1 MLGLHYYL
9 GFCLVAASRAYSL
22 VAVHGLLIVVAS
34 LVEEHGLS
42 GERASVVAAHGLSN
56 CGSRKHRLS
65 SCGSRKHRLSSCD
78 LGTPRPACETF
89 LQCWAD
95 SLPLSHQGSPILFH
109 FNLLN
114 GFPVHYHVS
123 VSQPV
128 VAAFEKYCPRAEI
141 SSPTKHKDS
150 VLE

>member
-9 GFCLVAASRAYSL
+9 GFCLVAASRAHSL
-22 VAVHGLLIVVAS
+22 VAVRGLLTVVAS

-42 GERASVVAAHGLSN
+42 GERASVVAEHGLSN

-65 SCGSRKHRLSSCD
+65 SCG
-78 LGTPRPACETF
+78 LGAPRPACEAF
-89 LQCWAD
+89 LQRWAD

-109 FNLLN
+109 CDLLN

-128 VAAFEKYCPRAEI
+128 VAAFEEYCPRAEI
-141 SSPTKHKDS
+141 SSPTKHEDS